1 LKRSLVKQTK
11 HGGII
16 LKDVELK
23 LFAELLKNSRR
34 SDREL
39 AKAIGTSQPTV
50 TRALR
55 RLEKEGCIK
64 EYTIIPNFEKLGF
77 KIMAIT
83 FLKRPKDVS
92 AEELQKLMKLGKQI
106 AEKSGVKSILALR
119 GMGLGYDVAVISIH
133 EDYSSFL
140 ETLEGIKQFPH
151 ADISSLQSFLI
162 DLTDKVQYRPFT
174 FFYISKYLATMVK
187 NKETHAQK

>member
-1 LKRSLVKQTK
+1 LVRRTER
-11 HGGII
+11 GGNI

-34 SDREL
+34 SDRQL

-55 RLEKEGCIK
+55 RLEKEGYIR
-64 EYTIIPNFEKLGF
+64 EYTIIPDFEKLGF

-92 AEELQKLMKLGKQI
+92 AEELEKLMKLGKDI
-106 AEKSGVKSILALR
+106 AEKKGMKSVLALR
-119 GMGLGYDVAVISIH
+119 GMGLGYDVAVVSIH

-140 ETLEGIKQFPH
+140 EVLEGIKQFPH

-162 DLTDKVQYRPFT
+162 DLTDKVQYRSFT
-174 FFYISKYLATMVK
+174 FSYISKYLSSMVK
-187 NKETHAQK
+187 NKETTARK

>member
-1 LKRSLVKQTK
+1 VKKFLVKQTK
-11 HGGII
+11 QGGII

-50 TRALR
+50 TRTLR
-55 RLEKEGCIK
+55 RLEKEGYIR

-77 KIMAIT
+77 KIMAMT
-83 FLKRPKDVS
+83 FIKRPKDVS
-92 AEELQKLMKLGKQI
+92 AEELEKLMKLGKEI
-106 AEKSGVKSILALR
+106 AEKRGMKSVLALR
-119 GMGLGYDVAVISIH
+119 GMGLGYDVAVVSIH

-140 ETLEGIKQFPH
+140 EMLEGIKQFPH
-151 ADISSLQSFLI
+151 ADVSSLQSFLI

-174 FFYISKYLATMVK
+174 FSHISKYISTMVK
-187 NKETHAQK
+187 NKETSAQK

>member
-1 LKRSLVKQTK
+1 MKKFLVKQTNK
-11 HGGII
+11 RGII

-50 TRALR
+50 TRTLR
-55 RLEKEGCIK
+55 RLEKEGYIR

-77 KIMAIT
+77 KIMAMT
-83 FLKRPKDVS
+83 FIKRPKDVS
-92 AEELQKLMKLGKQI
+92 AEELEKLMKLGKEI
-106 AEKSGVKSILALR
+106 AEKRGMKSVLALR
-119 GMGLGYDVAVISIH
+119 GMGLGYDVAVVSIH

-140 ETLEGIKQFPH
+140 EMLEGIKQFPH
-151 ADISSLQSFLI
+151 ADVSSLQTFLI
-162 DLTDKVQYRPFT
+162 DLTDRVQYRPFT
-174 FFYISKYLATMVK
+174 LSHISKYISTMVK
-187 NKETHAQK
+187 NKETNAQK